1 MQVNMIVLYIHVD
14 VIVSHVAWLH
24 ILVFWLLST
33 SIAYTM
39 LGILLFLGD
48 PEIIWFVQW
57 LERFFLRWHIS
68 AITCQIFML
77 NCQIFML
84 TCHLFICSKLNLKN
98 VFLRK
103 RITASCCCVIPQNGK
118 IKVVSSSNEMLITS
132 TLCYLM
138 QRDKKNS
145 IYLGWF
151 YRHVQDLF

>member
-24 ILVFWLLST
+24 ILSILIVVYFHSLHDIRHT
-33 SIAYTM
+33 SIFRWPGNYLICSVT
-39 LGILLFLGD
+39 
-48 PEIIWFVQW
+48 WKV
-57 LERFFLRWHIS
+57 FLRWHIS

-103 RITASCCCVIPQNGK
+103 RITASCCCVIMVAYFCHHLSDNHVDLSDLY
-118 IKVVSSSNEMLITS
+118 VVLS
-132 TLCYLM
+132 
-138 QRDKKNS
+138 
-145 IYLGWF
+145 
-151 YRHVQDLF
+151 DL